1 MSKFRTHYDNLKI
14 QKTAPIEVIR
24 AAYRGLSQKY
34 HPDRNQNDPEA
45 GRIMALINQSYETLS
60 DPVKRRKHDIWIE
73 EQEAQQEQR
82 ARQEQRAQQEQRTQ
96 QEQRARQE
104 QRAQQEQRARQ
115 EQRAQQEQRT
125 QQEQRARQEQKGS
138 DGSIFANFIS
148 IIEFSVVVIIIL
160 IIIISISYLLLF
172 SNNKSKDDEYS
183 TVSDASESVLL
194 ADEEANI
201 ENSKTTYST
210 SFDCNKAKSLTE
222 NLICNNEHLAI
233 ADLELASLLKQAKT
247 TVTDKKALNN
257 RVRKQWNYREKNC
270 KDEACL
276 FEWFNYQKIVLT
288 QIIETGNVNAGLT
301 VKELTPE
308 PLPETGHTDNSNFE
322 GVAPLQI
329 KTPSTG
335 NHYFV
340 KIENAYTHTH
350 LVSYFIQSGD
360 VLEINLPLGTYN
372 IKYASG
378 EQWYGPKNLFGPETT
393 YAKADQNFNFRFD
406 GYQYTGY
413 TVELIEQIN
422 GNLKTSNI
430 DQSQF

>member
-1 MSKFRTHYDNLKI
+1 MVGT
-14 QKTAPIEVIR
+14 
-24 AAYRGLSQKY
+24 
-34 HPDRNQNDPEA
+34 
-45 GRIMALINQSYETLS
+45 
-60 DPVKRRKHDIWIE
+60 
-73 EQEAQQEQR
+73 
-82 ARQEQRAQQEQRTQ
+82 
-96 QEQRARQE
+96 
-104 QRAQQEQRARQ
+104 
-115 EQRAQQEQRT
+115 
-125 QQEQRARQEQKGS
+125 
-138 DGSIFANFIS
+138 IS
-148 IIEFSVVVIIIL
+148 L
-160 IIIISISYLLLF
+160 IIIISILYLLLF

-194 ADEEANI
+194 ADNEDNI
-201 ENSKTTYST
+201 ENSKTTYPA
-210 SFDCNKAKSLTE
+210 SFDCNEAKSLTE
-222 NLICNNEHLAI
+222 NLICNNEDLAI

-288 QIIETGNVNAGLT
+288 QIIKTGNVNAGLT
-301 VKELTPE
+301 VKELTPK
-308 PLPETGHTDNSNFE
+308 PLPKTGHNDNSNFE
-322 GVAPLQI
+322 GVAPLRI

-340 KIENAYTHTH
+340 KIENAYTHKH

-378 EQWYGPKNLFGPETT
+378 QQWYGTEHLFGPETA

-413 TVELIEQIN
+413 TIELIEQVN
-422 GNLKTSNI
+422 GNLKTSHI
-430 DQSQF
+430 DPSQF